1 MIIPFTLLLGAV
13 GYFYYKSKE
22 EVSLIEDYQLDRH
35 SEQIEDDDLY
45 RDLEDLFI

>member
-22 EVSLIEDYQLDRH
+22 EVTLIEDNQLDKTNK
-35 SEQIEDDDLY
+35 QIEGDDLY

>member
-13 GYFYYKSKE
+13 GYIYYRSKE
-22 EVSLIEDYQLDRH
+22 EISLIERENVDTP
-35 SEQIEDDDLY
+35 SVQIEDDLY